1 MNACGRKQQK
11 IIWHC
16 EKLATFDA
24 VRRGRKLW
32 DSQQEQTEMEKD
44 FIQRLQQRENRA
56 YVELYDCYFERLQ
69 RLAAN
74 YVFDMDTAKDIVQSA
89 LISLYEH
96 VDTLTPEM
104 NLGAYLAVAVR
115 NACLNYLRD
124 RQVEDRH
131 KILYLQASEQ
141 ADALDWL
148 DDEELIA
155 KVKSTIASLPG
166 KYREICELRFYENL
180 RYNEIAA
187 RLDITE
193 TAAKVQVHRAIQ
205 KIKDALAG
213 KDGNLIGLIVF
224 YEIFD

>member
-1 MNACGRKQQK
+1 
-11 IIWHC
+11 
-16 EKLATFDA
+16 
-24 VRRGRKLW
+24 
-32 DSQQEQTEMEKD
+32 MEKD

-69 RLAAN
+69 RLA
-74 YVFDMDTAKDIVQSA
+74 
-89 LISLYEH
+89 ISLYEH

-131 KILYLQASEQ
+131 KVLYLQASEQ

-193 TAAKVQVHRAIQ
+193 AAAKVQVHRAIQ